1 MLRDRLFRR
10 RRRAPARSRS
20 VLPSLYDRHPHAATA
35 IRRPRG
41 LQVVPLQQIV
51 GTTRHPS
58 QNSADFLPLPGLRG
72 RNWEARWQRIKRAVD
87 ALSILPAVELMKV
100 GDEYYVADGHNR
112 VAAALQAGAV
122 AVDADVTE
130 LAVPGVATSVAT
142 DEEHHDAATLLL
154 GADELR
160 QAATGRQS
168 RTAEHRPEVDE
179 LRREELTD
187 DALSGDALSGDALS
201 GDVLTGDAL
210 AGDAGTA
217 QGPSADEVRGE

>member
-1 MLRDRLFRR
+1 MLRGRLFRR
-10 RRRAPARSRS
+10 RLRGPARSRS
-20 VLPSLYDRHPHAATA
+20 VLPSLFDRHPEAVTA

-41 LQVVPLQQIV
+41 LQIVSLEQIV

-72 RNWEARWQRIKRAVD
+72 RNWEARWQRITRAVD
-87 ALSILPAVELMKV
+87 ALSMLPPVELVKV

-130 LAVPGVATSVAT
+130 LAVPGSTLTTPTGDDHS
-142 DEEHHDAATLLL
+142 DAASLLL

-160 QAATGRQS
+160 QAASGRQS
-168 RTAEHRPEVDE
+168 RTAEHRPAVDE
-179 LRREELTD
+179 LRREELT
-187 DALSGDALSGDALS
+187 GDAEY
-201 GDVLTGDAL
+201 
-210 AGDAGTA
+210 
-217 QGPSADEVRGE
+217 ADEGSE